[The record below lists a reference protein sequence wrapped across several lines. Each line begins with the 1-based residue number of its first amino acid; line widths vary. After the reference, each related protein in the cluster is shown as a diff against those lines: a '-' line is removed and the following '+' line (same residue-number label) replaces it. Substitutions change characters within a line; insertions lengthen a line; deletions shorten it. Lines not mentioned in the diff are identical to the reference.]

1 MGTDRHLIRIGLRSF
16 LMCCLAL
23 MALTHVGAASAAA
36 QTDAQV
42 QAALKE
48 LKASGE
54 TFLKLIEPLTQEQWD
69 FRPQGVRRSIGNE
82 AEHVALS
89 ENDLQRVVQQ
99 ALDAKVDPV
108 KAKQLAGKEKEV
120 KEQMLNPERTAEF
133 YKVPGR
139 LNSKAEVQ
147 EFFQRAHR
155 NAIQMLESS
164 EDLST
169 HIHEHPNEKYG
180 ELTGMQWFYYITYH
194 KLRHC
199 NQIKAIMARPGFPT
213 GQSSAD
219 D

>member
-1 MGTDRHLIRIGLRSF
+1 MRIDRHLQIGPRSF
-16 LMCCLAL
+16 LTCCLAL
-23 MALTHVGAASAAA
+23 MALAHIGTAPAAA
-36 QTDAQV
+36 QTDAKV

-69 FRPQGVRRSIGNE
+69 FRPQGIRRSIGNE

-89 ENDLQRVVQQ
+89 ENDLQRVVQR
-99 ALDAKVDPV
+99 ALDAAADPT
-108 KAKQLAGKEKEV
+108 KAKELAGKEKEV
-120 KEQMLNPERTAEF
+120 KDQMLNPERNAEF
-133 YKVPGR
+133 FKVPGR

-155 NAIQMLESS
+155 NAIQLLESS
-164 EDLST
+164 EDLDT

-180 ELTGMQWFYYITYH
+180 ELTGVQWFYYITYH

-199 NQIKAIMARPGFPT
+199 NQIKAIMARPDFPT
-213 GQSSAD
+213 GQSTAD

>member
-16 LMCCLAL
+16 LTCCLAL
-23 MALTHVGAASAAA
+23 MALTHVSAASASA

-99 ALDAKVDPV
+99 ALDAEADPA

-120 KEQMLNPERTAEF
+120 KEQMLNPERSAEF
-133 YKVPGR
+133 FKVPGR

-155 NAIQMLESS
+155 NAIQLLESS
-164 EDLST
+164 EDLGT

-180 ELTGMQWFYYITYH
+180 ELTGIQWFYHYSVVLSIYF
-194 KLRHC
+194 
-199 NQIKAIMARPGFPT
+199 IEV
-213 GQSSAD
+213 
-219 D
+219 